1 MAKRN
6 YSRNSKRKNQQKVY
20 RKTVGKTNAEK
31 RGKFRK
37 HGKNRGQRRQLS
49 YEGYSKAV
57 DILHSLYLNEVK
69 YHELSPM
76 FQNIGKM
83 LQTNKWLPGH
93 QKQQFFY
100 FLKDILRPGNV
111 PVLYQ
116 HNILYVLFK
125 YRRHW
130 LRNPEGWKP
139 TTYWDAAQGVS
150 WGKVHPQL
158 IQELINHLFVKYPV
172 PAFMHQ
178 AWDNNDHQHILWF
191 IFLAKGHNLRRV
203 KSVPAKLTTKM
214 AHYFTKAPSYYA
226 INQALLYG
234 QVRGLGGSVALSDE
248 LYKCSVQRIQRDTD
262 FFAQLVQ
269 FLMRYPELV
278 DQGELPRIVNF
289 INARKYYGQR
299 IYTREGGIK
308 KEPAT
313 DPGFTLQK
321 RTPKSLLKL
330 VNDWHEALN
339 ILGDEFK
346 ASLVSWEVRKKQDFE
361 YQPLPFLP
369 RYRITQLIN
378 NYELW
383 LEGKVMSHCV
393 GGYAY
398 KCQDGTSSIWAMSRI
413 FYDGREEKCLTIEL
427 GDEDKIWEVRG
438 KQNREPTD
446 SELSIIQHWSKQ
458 ENLELPIDYA

>member
-1 MAKRN
+1 MA
-6 YSRNSKRKNQQKVY
+6 SRNHSNRIRKRAH
-20 RKTVGKTNAEK
+20 RKTVGKTGAEK

-37 HGKNRGQRRQLS
+37 QGKNRGKRRQLS
-49 YEGYSKAV
+49 YEGYSRAI

-93 QKQQFFY
+93 QKQRFFY

-116 HNILYVLFK
+116 HHTLFALFK
-125 YRRHW
+125 YRQYW
-130 LRNPEGWKP
+130 LRNPEDWKP
-139 TTYWDAAQGVS
+139 NTYWDATQDVS
-150 WGKVHPQL
+150 WGKITPILVE
-158 IQELINHLFVKYPV
+158 ELINHLFVKYPV
-172 PAFMHQ
+172 PAFMRQ
-178 AWDNNDHQHILWF
+178 AWDTNDHQHILWF
-191 IFLAKGHNLRRV
+191 IFLAKGRNLRDV

-214 AHYFTKAPSYYA
+214 AHYFTKAPNYYP

-234 QVRGLGGSVALSDE
+234 QVRGLGGSVLLSEE
-248 LYKCSVQRIQRDTD
+248 LYKCPVNTMQRDAD

-269 FLMRYPELV
+269 FMMRYPELV
-278 DQGELPRIVNF
+278 DQGELPRIVDF
-289 INARKYYGQR
+289 INARKYRGQR
-299 IYTREGGIK
+299 VYTRLGGIQ
-308 KEPAT
+308 KEPAAEP
-313 DPGFTLQK
+313 DFVLRG

-330 VNDWHEALN
+330 VNDWHDSLN

-346 ASLVSWEVRKKQDFE
+346 ASMKDWKIREKQDFE

-369 RYRITQLIN
+369 RYRIIQLIN

-393 GGYAY
+393 GGYVY
-398 KCQDGTSSIWAMSRI
+398 KCQEGTSSIWAMSRVY
-413 FYDGREEKCLTIEL
+413 YDGREEKCLTIEL
-427 GDEDKIWEVRG
+427 GNQDEIWEVRG

-446 SELSIIQHWSKQ
+446 SEMSILRHWSKQ
-458 ENLELPIDYA
+458 ENLTLSVDYS